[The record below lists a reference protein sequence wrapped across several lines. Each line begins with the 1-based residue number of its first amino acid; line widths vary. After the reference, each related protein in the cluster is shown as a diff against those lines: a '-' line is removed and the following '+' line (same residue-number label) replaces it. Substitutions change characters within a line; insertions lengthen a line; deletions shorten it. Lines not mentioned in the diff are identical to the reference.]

1 MTDSGSATDR
11 PDRIADPARP
21 DPAPVDG
28 ADHVGRGPR
37 GSADVSVT
45 RWRPRL
51 PSRRSVRISVAL
63 GVLLG
68 VLYVALLLAYFRDG
82 TNGAFDPEHYDQ
94 VPPVGGVLVSLTTR
108 AVDPNAQTMTV
119 QMRVELD
126 RSLERNGY
134 EAGLGSQEPNRP
146 LTVSLL
152 SQNKSEEVDQL
163 DFAYPAG
170 QAATTRTVTLLF
182 TGYIRGWPF
191 DRYRSQL
198 VVFVSSGDTAVPV
211 DVSLSGQV
219 QNWSLAATNLGS
231 PDAVNSSA
239 SQVKARLFDLEFR
252 RSLGTILFGLAVV
265 AVLITLPVLGL
276 FVALAVYRGRRRLE
290 PAFLGWI
297 AALLFA
303 TVPLRNFL
311 PGSPPTGSWVDVAVV
326 LWVLVGLAVALVFVV
341 RVWWRDT
348 EPPAPTADERPDRTS

>member
-1 MTDSGSATDR
+1 MTDSGAATDR
-11 PDRIADPARP
+11 PDRIADATGP
-21 DPAPVDG
+21 DLAPDER
-28 ADHVGRGPR
+28 ADQVGRVPR
-37 GSADVSVT
+37 GSAELSVT
-45 RWRPRL
+45 RWLPRL

-68 VLYVALLLAYFRDG
+68 VLYVALLVAYFRDG
-82 TNGAFDPEHYDQ
+82 TQGAFDPGHYDQ
-94 VPPVGGVLVSLTTR
+94 VPPAGGVLVSLTTR

-126 RSLERNGY
+126 KSLEANGY
-134 EAGLGSQEPNRP
+134 EAGFGSQEPNRP

-152 SQNKSEEVDQL
+152 SQNDAEEVDQL

-170 QAATTRTVTLLF
+170 QPATTRTVTLLF
-182 TGYIRGWPF
+182 TGFIRGWPF

-198 VVFVSSGDTAVPV
+198 VVFVSSGDTGLPV

-219 QNWSLAATNLGS
+219 QNWSLSATNLGS
-231 PDAVNSSA
+231 PDAGSSA
-239 SQVKARLFDLEFR
+239 APVRARLFDLEFR

-265 AVLITLPVLGL
+265 AVLISLPVLGL
-276 FVALAVYRGRRRLE
+276 FVALAVYRGRRHLE

-348 EPPAPTADERPDRTS
+348 EPPAPTADP